1 MIFLWWYTILSKKGE
16 KYFSKMSWD
25 KSLHLSFQVK
35 RTPYFHICCQ
45 LRERKSFRPKLPSHE
60 LSISVS
66 ENYTFILA
74 SKLLLCHLSV
84 QPSRE
89 REKYI
94 LSFLNLEYYSDYP
107 GIRIK
112 TYPLV
117 STLQFW
123 FLFFLNHVPSGYRW
137 SWPSFELSS
146 LLSLNCHGILGKQWT
161 GFLCRFHILNSE
173 FSFT

>member
-1 MIFLWWYTILSKKGE
+1 MGLTTPLHKNLLSLKNTMRLWLYTTEEWVKNFDDFFMMIYNIIEERRKIFFKDVLRQKSSLIFSSEKNSLFSYLLSIERKK
-16 KYFSKMSWD
+16 
-25 KSLHLSFQVK
+25 
-35 RTPYFHICCQ
+35 
-45 LRERKSFRPKLPSHE
+45 KSFRPKLPSHE

-117 STLQFW
+117 STLQF
-123 FLFFLNHVPSGYRW
+123 
-137 SWPSFELSS
+137 
-146 LLSLNCHGILGKQWT
+146 
-161 GFLCRFHILNSE
+161 
-173 FSFT
+173 